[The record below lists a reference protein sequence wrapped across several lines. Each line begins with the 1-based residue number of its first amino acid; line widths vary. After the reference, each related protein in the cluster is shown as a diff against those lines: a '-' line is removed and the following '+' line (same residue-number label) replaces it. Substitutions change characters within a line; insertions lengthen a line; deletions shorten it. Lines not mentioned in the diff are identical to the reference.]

1 MVCRMP
7 TCFALARADSWK
19 IRRCHWQRWGPPTP
33 TVKSRQ
39 DIVHSNNP
47 SEIRGHIRFLK
58 RNREIVTTEGRAL
71 ESKLASLIC
80 NPPPPQWTL
89 QQRGER
95 LLAADGVRRAIKK
108 KLEARDDI
116 DLHIAEW
123 QQVLNRL
130 EAPPTDI
137 SAPVSPLP
145 EPVPVAENAGLSPD
159 ENYDSIEYAGKRHYL
174 TPNQS
179 AIIRR
184 LHEAYL
190 RGRPVVKLAQLQEE
204 LEIGR
209 VRDSFRGTS
218 LYGDLVISVPQPKGA
233 YRLNLPDHPKKA

>member
-1 MVCRMP
+1 V
-7 TCFALARADSWK
+7 
-19 IRRCHWQRWGPPTP
+19 
-33 TVKSRQ
+33 TV
-39 DIVHSNNP
+39 DSNNP
-47 SEIRGHIRFLK
+47 ADVRAHIRFLK
-58 RNREIVTTEGRAL
+58 RNREVVVTELRAL

-80 NPPPPQWTL
+80 NPPQPQWTS

-95 LLAADGVRRAIKK
+95 ILAADGVRRAIKK
-108 KLEARDDI
+108 KLEARDGI

-145 EPVPVAENAGLSPD
+145 EPVPVAHDAGLSPD

-179 AIIRR
+179 AIIRT

-218 LYGDLVISVPQPKGA
+218 LYGDLVISVPQPKGS